1 MIGEL
6 KEKEFNQNDYNK
18 LLKLIENNSVKK
30 YESYNDFG
38 DNLLNEFSE
47 KSEEL
52 DDYGIIVNKFLNKLS
67 IIFNKEKIKNLL
79 KIIKINY

>member
-18 LLKLIENNSVKK
+18 LLKLIENNSLKK
-30 YESYNDFG
+30 YDDYNNFG
-38 DNLLNEFSE
+38 DKLLNEYSE

-52 DDYGIIVNKFLNKLS
+52 DDYGIIVNKF
-67 IIFNKEKIKNLL
+67 
-79 KIIKINY
+79 